1 MLGAIPQLG
10 YREHRVRCFGDI
22 FAHEVKHA
30 TARAHRLPRRRAV
43 RGDVREIIAVKHIVC
58 ARRRHL
64 HQTTIGRQGSRG
76 DALAFLVDLHE
87 HGEDEGRE
95 DHGSIVAV
103 NPPRILKRRLK
114 LKHRAVPSRKCHVKW
129 RTIAILVA
137 AEVAILGLAVFS
149 VRGAPSGEVF
159 AADGTGANFAAKT
172 FAPIAAGNA
181 PRVTIDDPNSGVTIG
196 VSDDSLVYVKD
207 DTSFS
212 GATLRSPHDYPQL
225 AVTRDLNGVHISRPA
240 YHEGWA
246 MFIGFSNSRQ
256 HFEVLVPAAATVV
269 VDECDNAEVS
279 DLKNGATIKA
289 LDGRIELTHVEGA
302 IVAHT
307 DDGHITADGVT
318 SPSLDLSSNDGRIE
332 IRNFTAVAGGKYNV
346 ATRDGRI
353 DVGFTRGSDVT
364 VDASTND
371 GTVRVDGVRQHSDD
385 NVQQSIRIGSGGSA
399 MRIHSDD
406 GSITISTNGAN

>member
-1 MLGAIPQLG
+1 M
-10 YREHRVRCFGDI
+10 
-22 FAHEVKHA
+22 
-30 TARAHRLPRRRAV
+30 
-43 RGDVREIIAVKHIVC
+43 
-58 ARRRHL
+58 
-64 HQTTIGRQGSRG
+64 
-76 DALAFLVDLHE
+76 
-87 HGEDEGRE
+87 
-95 DHGSIVAV
+95 
-103 NPPRILKRRLK
+103 
-114 LKHRAVPSRKCHVKW
+114 KW
-129 RTIAILVA
+129 KPIAILVA
-137 AEVAILGLAVFS
+137 AEVVILGLAAYS
-149 VRGAPSGEVF
+149 IRGAVAGDVF
-159 AADGTGANFAAKT
+159 AGGGTGADFAAKT

-196 VSDDSLVYVKD
+196 VSDDGLVHVKD

-225 AVTRDLNGVHISRPA
+225 TVTRDLNGVHIARPA
-240 YHEGWA
+240 YHEGWT

-256 HFEVLVPAAATVV
+256 HFEVQVPASATVV

-307 DDGHITADGVT
+307 DDGHITIDGVT

-332 IRNFTAVAGGKYNV
+332 VRNFTTVAGGKYDV

-353 DVGFTRGSDVT
+353 DLGFARGSDVT

-371 GTVRVDGVRQHSDD
+371 GTIRVDGIRQQHDD
-385 NVQQSIRIGSGGSA
+385 DSAQQSIRVGNGGSA
-399 MRIHSDD
+399 MRVHSDD
-406 GSITISTNGAN
+406 GSITITTNGVN

>member
-1 MLGAIPQLG
+1 M
-10 YREHRVRCFGDI
+10 
-22 FAHEVKHA
+22 
-30 TARAHRLPRRRAV
+30 
-43 RGDVREIIAVKHIVC
+43 
-58 ARRRHL
+58 
-64 HQTTIGRQGSRG
+64 
-76 DALAFLVDLHE
+76 
-87 HGEDEGRE
+87 
-95 DHGSIVAV
+95 
-103 NPPRILKRRLK
+103 
-114 LKHRAVPSRKCHVKW
+114 KW
-129 RTIAILVA
+129 KPIAILVA
-137 AEVAILGLAVFS
+137 AEVVILGLAAYS
-149 VRGAPSGEVF
+149 IRGAVAGDVF
-159 AADGTGANFAAKT
+159 AGGGTGADFAAKT

-196 VSDDSLVYVKD
+196 VSDDGLVHVKD

-225 AVTRDLNGVHISRPA
+225 TVTRDLNGVHIARPP
-240 YHEGWA
+240 YHEGWT

-256 HFEVLVPAAATVV
+256 HFEVQVPASATVV

-307 DDGHITADGVT
+307 DDGHITIDGVT

-332 IRNFTAVAGGKYNV
+332 VRNFTTVAGGKYDV

-353 DVGFTRGSDVT
+353 DLGFARGSDVT

-371 GTVRVDGVRQHSDD
+371 GTIRVDGIRQQHDD
-385 NVQQSIRIGSGGSA
+385 DSAQQSIRVGNGGSA
-399 MRIHSDD
+399 MRVHSDD
-406 GSITISTNGAN
+406 GSITVTTNGVN

>member
-1 MLGAIPQLG
+1 M
-10 YREHRVRCFGDI
+10 
-22 FAHEVKHA
+22 
-30 TARAHRLPRRRAV
+30 
-43 RGDVREIIAVKHIVC
+43 
-58 ARRRHL
+58 
-64 HQTTIGRQGSRG
+64 
-76 DALAFLVDLHE
+76 
-87 HGEDEGRE
+87 
-95 DHGSIVAV
+95 
-103 NPPRILKRRLK
+103 
-114 LKHRAVPSRKCHVKW
+114 KW
-129 RTIAILVA
+129 KPIAILVA
-137 AEVAILGLAVFS
+137 AEVVILGLAAYS
-149 VRGAPSGEVF
+149 IRGAVAGDVF
-159 AADGTGANFAAKT
+159 AGGETGADFAAKT

-196 VSDDSLVYVKD
+196 VSDDGLVHVKD

-225 AVTRDLNGVHISRPA
+225 TVTRDLNGVHIARPP
-240 YHEGWA
+240 YHEGWT

-256 HFEVLVPAAATVV
+256 HFEVQVPASATVV

-307 DDGHITADGVT
+307 DDGHITIDGVT

-332 IRNFTAVAGGKYNV
+332 VRNFTTVAGGKYDV

-353 DVGFTRGSDVT
+353 DLGFARGSDVT

-371 GTVRVDGVRQHSDD
+371 GTIRVDGIRQQHDD
-385 NVQQSIRIGSGGSA
+385 DSAQQSIRVGNGGSA
-399 MRIHSDD
+399 MRVHSDD
-406 GSITISTNGAN
+406 GSITITTNGVN

>member
-1 MLGAIPQLG
+1 M
-10 YREHRVRCFGDI
+10 
-22 FAHEVKHA
+22 
-30 TARAHRLPRRRAV
+30 
-43 RGDVREIIAVKHIVC
+43 
-58 ARRRHL
+58 
-64 HQTTIGRQGSRG
+64 
-76 DALAFLVDLHE
+76 
-87 HGEDEGRE
+87 
-95 DHGSIVAV
+95 
-103 NPPRILKRRLK
+103 
-114 LKHRAVPSRKCHVKW
+114 KW
-129 RTIAILVA
+129 KPIAILVA
-137 AEVAILGLAVFS
+137 AEVVILGLAAYS
-149 VRGAPSGEVF
+149 IRGAVAGDVF
-159 AADGTGANFAAKT
+159 AGGGTGADFAAKT

-196 VSDDSLVYVKD
+196 VSDDGLVHVKD

-225 AVTRDLNGVHISRPA
+225 TVTRDLNGVHIARPA
-240 YHEGWA
+240 YHEGWT

-256 HFEVLVPAAATVV
+256 HFEVQVPASATVV

-307 DDGHITADGVT
+307 DDGHITIDGVT

-332 IRNFTAVAGGKYNV
+332 VRNFTTVAGGKYDV

-353 DVGFTRGSDVT
+353 DLGFARGSDVT

-371 GTVRVDGVRQHSDD
+371 GTIRVDGIRQQHDD
-385 NVQQSIRIGSGGSA
+385 DSAQQSIRVGNGGSA
-399 MRIHSDD
+399 MRVHSDD
-406 GSITISTNGAN
+406 GSITVTTNGVN